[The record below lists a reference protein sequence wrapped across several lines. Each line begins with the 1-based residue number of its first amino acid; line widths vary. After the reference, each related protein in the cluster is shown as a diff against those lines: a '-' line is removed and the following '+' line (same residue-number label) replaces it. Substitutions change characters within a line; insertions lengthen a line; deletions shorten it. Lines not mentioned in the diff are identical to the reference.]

1 MVSFRRY
8 SRTKFFPILY
18 TRLTKSCYDGQRSF
32 INRGCR
38 RVRPGTGVI
47 MSQKIL
53 VIEDEPTL
61 ARLLSYNLT
70 QEGYET
76 TVADHGGEGLQMALQ
91 RPFDL
96 IVLDIMLPGM
106 NGFEILT
113 KLRQSGQRTPVIIL
127 TARNA
132 EEEVVQGLKHGAD
145 DYITKP
151 FGVAE
156 LLARVSAV
164 LRRSGSD
171 EQTKSESAEKIITA
185 GELAIY
191 PDKYEVVVGGEVV
204 PLRPKEFEVLLYL
217 VQRPGMVITR
227 DDLMNVVWGF
237 DYIGGQRTV
246 DVHVSSLRKKL
257 ELSQQSVRIE
267 SIRGVGY
274 KLVMPRKLVS
284 PK

>member
-1 MVSFRRY
+1 
-8 SRTKFFPILY
+8 
-18 TRLTKSCYDGQRSF
+18 
-32 INRGCR
+32 
-38 RVRPGTGVI
+38 
-47 MSQKIL
+47 MSERKVL

-70 QEGYET
+70 LEGYDT
-76 TVADHGGEGLQMALQ
+76 MVIDHGSQGLQVALH
-91 RPFDL
+91 RKFDL
-96 IVLDIMLPGM
+96 IILDIMLPGM
-106 NGFEILT
+106 NGFEVLS
-113 KLRQSGQRTPVIIL
+113 KLRQAGVRTPVIIL

-132 EEEVVQGLKHGAD
+132 EEEVVQGLKCGAD

-156 LLARVSAV
+156 LLARVGAV
-164 LRRSGSD
+164 LRRASSD
-171 EQTKSESAEKIITA
+171 EPIEQEDADDKVIAI
-185 GELAIY
+185 GDLRIY
-191 PDKYEVVVGGEVV
+191 PEKYEVTLHQELI

-227 DDLMNVVWGF
+227 DDLMNAVWGF

-257 ELSQQSVRIE
+257 EMNQRSVQID

-274 KLVMPRKLVS
+274 KLVHHKKVHRTDE
-284 PK
+284 

>member
-1 MVSFRRY
+1 MEY
-8 SRTKFFPILY
+8 G
-18 TRLTKSCYDGQRSF
+18 GQA
-32 INRGCR
+32 
-38 RVRPGTGVI
+38 
-47 MSQKIL
+47 MSNKIL

-61 ARLLSYNLT
+61 SRLLSYNLT
-70 QEGYET
+70 QEGYDT
-76 TVADHGGEGLQMALQ
+76 TVVEHGGEGLQTALQ
-91 RPFDL
+91 HKFDL
-96 IVLDIMLPGM
+96 IILDIMLPGM
-106 NGFEILT
+106 NGFEILNR
-113 KLRQSGQRTPVIIL
+113 LHQNGVRTPVIIL

-164 LRRSGSD
+164 LRRTQNEDPKPMLSD
-171 EQTKSESAEKIITA
+171 EKVIQA
-185 GELAIY
+185 GELSIY
-191 PDKYEVVVGGEVV
+191 PEKYEVSVKGQ
-204 PLRPKEFEVLLYL
+204 PISLRPKEFEVLLYL
-217 VQRPGMVITR
+217 VQRPGMVISR

-257 ELSQQSVRIE
+257 ELEQQSVRIE

-274 KLVMPRKLVS
+274 KLVMPKKLVS
-284 PK
+284 PNV

>member
-1 MVSFRRY
+1 MQQS
-8 SRTKFFPILY
+8 
-18 TRLTKSCYDGQRSF
+18 
-32 INRGCR
+32 
-38 RVRPGTGVI
+38 
-47 MSQKIL
+47 IL

-61 ARLLSYNLT
+61 ARLLSYNLA

-76 TVADHGGEGLQMALQ
+76 KMIDHGGEGLQEALQ
-91 RPFDL
+91 HPYDL
-96 IVLDIMLPGM
+96 IILDIMLPGM
-106 NGFEILT
+106 NGFEVLS
-113 KLRQSGQRTPVIIL
+113 KLRQKGNHTPVIIL

-164 LRRSGSD
+164 LRRTLPEEAFSGKGD
-171 EQTKSESAEKIITA
+171 TGDKVISA
-185 GELAIY
+185 GDLLIY
-191 PDKYEVVVGGEVV
+191 PEKYEVSLNGESI

-217 VQRPGMVITR
+217 VQRPGIVVTR
-227 DDLMNVVWGF
+227 DDLMNIVWGF

-257 ELSQQSVRIE
+257 EMNQQSVQIE

-274 KLVMPRKLVS
+274 KLVATTARKS
-284 PK
+284 

>member
-1 MVSFRRY
+1 MPF
-8 SRTKFFPILY
+8 T
-18 TRLTKSCYDGQRSF
+18 
-32 INRGCR
+32 
-38 RVRPGTGVI
+38 
-47 MSQKIL
+47 IL

-61 ARLLSYNLT
+61 ARLLSYNLS

-76 TVADHGGEGLQMALQ
+76 KVVDHGSDGLQAALAQ
-91 RPFDL
+91 SFDL
-96 IVLDIMLPGM
+96 IILDIMLPGM
-106 NGFEILT
+106 NGFEILSR
-113 KLRQSGQRTPVIIL
+113 LRQKGNKTPVIIL

-132 EEEVVQGLKHGAD
+132 EEEVVQGLKYGAD

-164 LRRSGSD
+164 LRRTSAD
-171 EQTKSESAEKIITA
+171 EAAFHTA
-185 GELAIY
+185 GSSDKVIAAGDLLIY
-191 PDKYEVVVGGEVV
+191 PEKYEVVLNGESI

-217 VQRPGMVITR
+217 VQRPGIVVTR
-227 DDLMNVVWGF
+227 DDLMNIVWGF

-257 ELSQQSVRIE
+257 EMNQQSVQIE

-274 KLVMPRKLVS
+274 KLVTSTHKKV
-284 PK
+284 

>member
-1 MVSFRRY
+1 MPHKV
-8 SRTKFFPILY
+8 
-18 TRLTKSCYDGQRSF
+18 
-32 INRGCR
+32 
-38 RVRPGTGVI
+38 
-47 MSQKIL
+47 L

-70 QEGYET
+70 QEGYEV
-76 TVADHGGEGLQMALQ
+76 TVCDNGSEGLHTGLQ
-91 RPFDL
+91 RSFDL
-96 IVLDIMLPGM
+96 IVLDIMLPGL
-106 NGFEILT
+106 NGFEILA
-113 KLRQSGQRTPVIIL
+113 KLRQNGSKTPVIIL

-164 LRRSGSD
+164 LRRTSKDGVIV
-171 EQTKSESAEKIITA
+171 AEPQEKVITM
-185 GELAIY
+185 GDLEIY
-191 PDKYEVVVGGEVV
+191 PDKYEVIVGGESVT
-204 PLRPKEFEVLLYL
+204 LRPKEFEVLLYL

-227 DDLMNVVWGF
+227 DDLMDVVWGF

-257 ELSQQSVRIE
+257 ELGQESVQIE

-274 KLVMPRKLVS
+274 KLITPKKLAT

>member
-1 MVSFRRY
+1 
-8 SRTKFFPILY
+8 
-18 TRLTKSCYDGQRSF
+18 
-32 INRGCR
+32 
-38 RVRPGTGVI
+38 

-61 ARLLSYNLT
+61 ARLLSYNLS
-70 QEGYET
+70 QDGYET
-76 TVADHGGEGLQMALQ
+76 KVVDHGSEGLQTALQ
-91 RPFDL
+91 QSFDL
-96 IVLDIMLPGM
+96 IILDIMLPGL
-106 NGFEILT
+106 NGFEILS
-113 KLRQSGQRTPVIIL
+113 KLRQKGNKTPVIIL

-132 EEEVVQGLKHGAD
+132 EEEVVQGLKYGAD

-164 LRRSGSD
+164 LRRTMSE
-171 EQTKSESAEKIITA
+171 EQLQDKSTTGEKVITA
-185 GELAIY
+185 GDLFIY
-191 PDKYEVVVGGEVV
+191 PEKYEVMLNGESI

-217 VQRPGMVITR
+217 VQRPGVVVTR
-227 DDLMNVVWGF
+227 DDLMNIVWGF

-257 ELSQQSVRIE
+257 EMNQQSVQIE

-274 KLVMPRKLVS
+274 KLVTSVGK
-284 PK
+284 KA

>member
-1 MVSFRRY
+1 
-8 SRTKFFPILY
+8 
-18 TRLTKSCYDGQRSF
+18 
-32 INRGCR
+32 
-38 RVRPGTGVI
+38 
-47 MSQKIL
+47 MSQKVL

-70 QEGYET
+70 LEGYDT
-76 TVADHGGEGLQMALQ
+76 TVIDHGAEGLQTALQ
-91 RPFDL
+91 KPFDL
-96 IVLDIMLPGM
+96 IVLDIMLPGL
-106 NGFEILT
+106 NGFEILSR
-113 KLRQSGQRTPVIIL
+113 LRQSGNRTPVIVL

-132 EEEVVQGLKHGAD
+132 EEEVVQGLRRGAD

-164 LRRSGSD
+164 LRRSNHEED
-171 EQTKSESAEKIITA
+171 KLTESTEKVITA
-185 GELAIY
+185 GDLSIY
-191 PDKYEVVVGGEVV
+191 PEKYEVILNGETV

-257 ELSQQSVRIE
+257 ELGQESVQIE

-274 KLVMPRKLVS
+274 KLVMPKKLGA

>member
-1 MVSFRRY
+1 M
-8 SRTKFFPILY
+8 P
-18 TRLTKSCYDGQRSF
+18 QH
-32 INRGCR
+32 
-38 RVRPGTGVI
+38 
-47 MSQKIL
+47 IL

-61 ARLLSYNLT
+61 SRLLSYNLT

-76 TVADHGGEGLQMALQ
+76 TVVEHGGDGLHLALEKA
-91 RPFDL
+91 FDL
-96 IVLDIMLPGM
+96 IILDIMLPGM
-106 NGFEILT
+106 NGFEVLT
-113 KLRQSGQRTPVIIL
+113 KLRQKGNKTPIVIL

-132 EEEVVQGLKHGAD
+132 EDEVVQGLKHGAD

-164 LRRSGSD
+164 LRRTMSD
-171 EQTKSESAEKIITA
+171 EDKAALSLSNEKVITM
-185 GELAIY
+185 GELNIY
-191 PDKYEVVVGGEVV
+191 PEKYEVILGGETI
-204 PLRPKEFEVLLYL
+204 PLRPKEFEVLLHL

-227 DDLMNVVWGF
+227 DDLMNIVWGF

-257 ELSQQSVRIE
+257 EMNQQTVQID

-274 KLVMPRKLVS
+274 KLVVKKPAKS
-284 PK
+284 